1 MFQAMRQFF
10 VVITTL
16 FSASEKVAIA
26 LNNLATVGEVMSA
39 DFVEIAKLEAAM
51 KLSDKKAELRAIE
64 EKNKAAKS
72 LKAA

>member
-1 MFQAMRQFF
+1 MFTALKQFF

-72 LKAA
+72 PKAA

>member
-10 VVITTL
+10 VVITTM
-16 FSASEKVAIA
+16 FSAGEKVAIC
-26 LNNLATVGEVMSA
+26 LNNLASVGEVMSA

>member
-1 MFQAMRQFF
+1 MFTALKQFF

-16 FSASEKVAIA
+16 FTASERVAIA
-26 LNNLATVGEVMSA
+26 LNNLAGVGEVMSN
-39 DFVEIAKLEAAM
+39 DFLEVSKIEAAM
-51 KLSDKKAELRAIE
+51 KLSDKKAELKAIE

>member
-1 MFQAMRQFF
+1 MFTALKQFF

-16 FSASEKVAIA
+16 FTASERVAIA
-26 LNNLATVGEVMSA
+26 LNNLAGVGEVMSN
-39 DFVEIAKLEAAM
+39 DFLEVSKIEAAM